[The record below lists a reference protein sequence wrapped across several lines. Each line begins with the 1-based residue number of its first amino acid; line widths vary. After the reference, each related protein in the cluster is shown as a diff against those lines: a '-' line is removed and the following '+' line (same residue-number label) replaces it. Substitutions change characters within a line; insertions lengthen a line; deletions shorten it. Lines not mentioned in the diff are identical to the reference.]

1 MTCRYFLFQAALIP
15 CICLRNEPSA
25 QEAADWRTQ
34 ITLTLRTIS
43 ALASVNTTSERCH
56 QVIMDLC
63 GRYLDYRQAEH
74 AVIPPLATADSAPDQ
89 TDAALGSGEVQ
100 FDAEVWMETQPVGES
115 PQTQLH
121 NVMNMMWP
129 NVPPMEAADVV
140 MGDEAGWMEFLAAG
154 AGDMWDVP
162 DS

>member
-1 MTCRYFLFQAALIP
+1 
-15 CICLRNEPSA
+15 
-25 QEAADWRTQ
+25 
-34 ITLTLRTIS
+34 
-43 ALASVNTTSERCH
+43 
-56 QVIMDLC
+56 MDLC
-63 GRYLDYRQAEH
+63 GRYLDHRQAEQM
-74 AVIPPLATADSAPDQ
+74 VIPPPASAHGEPEQREHAQDSSEP
-89 TDAALGSGEVQ
+89 Q
-100 FDAEVWMETQPVGES
+100 FEAEAWMEAQPVGES

-162 DS
+162 ET